1 MRNILK
7 DAQVK
12 SAISKE
18 KPYRLS
24 DGEGLCLLVNK
35 TTKDKQQGSKSWQY
49 RYRIDGKSRIFTIGK
64 YPAITL
70 KDARERHLK
79 AAQLVSDG
87 VCPCEDKQ
95 LQKLKHKQELITL
108 QQANKVAV
116 EHNFEAVARE
126 WYKDTKHEWKN
137 EKHITAVL
145 STLEIYVF
153 PFIGSKHIAEV
164 TKADVWAVIRVLKDK
179 GIYETASKVLQRISA
194 VFDYAIIVMGLLENN
209 PTVGVSKYI
218 KRPANQRDRHYPAL
232 EPKEMPQFLKDYE
245 KTSLTPQTRIATKL
259 LMLTSVRTSELIEAK
274 WAEIDFENKV
284 WVIPA
289 ERMKMGRDHV
299 VPLSRQAIEAFEEA
313 RLYCRNSTLVFPG
326 RSSNKKPISNNTI
339 LFSIYKTADYRGR
352 MTGHGFR
359 SVFSTYLH
367 CLKNKKEQRVFL
379 SDAIERQLA
388 HVEGNKVKAAYDRN
402 KHLKERTRIMQTW
415 ADTCDNWAGKSD
427 NVVPIHRTA

>member
-12 SAISKE
+12 FAVSKD
-18 KPYRLS
+18 KPYRLA

-35 TTKDKQQGSKSWQY
+35 LTKDGNQGSKSWQY
-49 RYRIDGKSRIFTIGK
+49 RYRFDGKSRIFTIGK
-64 YPAITL
+64 YPAINL
-70 KDARERHLK
+70 KEARERHL
-79 AAQLVSDG
+79 AAEQLVSDG
-87 VCPCEDKQ
+87 VCPCENKQ
-95 LQKLKHKQELITL
+95 IQKLKQKQELKAL
-108 QQANKVAV
+108 KQANKVAV

-137 EKHITAVL
+137 KKHIAAVL
-145 STLEIYVF
+145 STLDMYVF
-153 PFIGSKHIAEV
+153 PLIGSKHVAEV

-179 GIYETASKVLQRISA
+179 GIYETASKVLLRISA
-194 VFDYAIIVMGLLENN
+194 VFDYAIIVMGLMEHN

-218 KRPANQRDRHYPAL
+218 KRPADNRDRHYPAL
-232 EPKEMPQFLKDYE
+232 KPSEMPQFLEDYE
-245 KTSLTPQTRIATKL
+245 KTALTPQTRIATKL
-259 LMLTSVRTSELIEAK
+259 LMLTAVRTSELIEAE
-274 WAEIDFENKV
+274 WSEFDFEKKL

-289 ERMKMGRDHV
+289 GRMKMARDHV
-299 VPLSRQAIEAFEEA
+299 VPLSRQSIEALEEA
-313 RLYCRNSTLVFPG
+313 RLYSRNSKLVFPS

-359 SVFSTYLH
+359 TVFSTYVH
-367 CLKNKKEQRVFL
+367 GLKNKLGQRVFQT
-379 SDAIERQLA
+379 DAVERQLA

-402 KHLKERTRIMQTW
+402 LHMAERARMMQTW